1 MSFGIWELIIV
12 LVIVAVIFGTTK
24 LKTLGKDVG
33 EGVKG
38 FKEAINT
45 SQDESKEE
53 EPKEEKKNP
62 NMFDIG
68 LPELILLSLVCIV
81 ALGPERIPEVVKFLT
96 RFLNKV
102 KSFFNETKIELE
114 KEVGLDEIKREI
126 HNEEIMRKDKE

>member
-12 LVIVAVIFGTTK
+12 LIIVALIFGTTK

-53 EPKEEKKNP
+53 EPKEEK
-62 NMFDIG
+62 
-68 LPELILLSLVCIV
+68 ES
-81 ALGPERIPEVVKFLT
+81 
-96 RFLNKV
+96 
-102 KSFFNETKIELE
+102 
-114 KEVGLDEIKREI
+114 
-126 HNEEIMRKDKE
+126 

>member
-12 LVIVAVIFGTTK
+12 LIIVAVIFGTTK

-53 EPKEEKKNP
+53 EPKE
-62 NMFDIG
+62 
-68 LPELILLSLVCIV
+68 
-81 ALGPERIPEVVKFLT
+81 
-96 RFLNKV
+96 
-102 KSFFNETKIELE
+102 
-114 KEVGLDEIKREI
+114 
-126 HNEEIMRKDKE
+126 DKES

>member
-12 LVIVAVIFGTTK
+12 LVMVAVIFGTTK

-53 EPKEEKKNP
+53 EPKEEK
-62 NMFDIG
+62 
-68 LPELILLSLVCIV
+68 ES
-81 ALGPERIPEVVKFLT
+81 
-96 RFLNKV
+96 
-102 KSFFNETKIELE
+102 
-114 KEVGLDEIKREI
+114 
-126 HNEEIMRKDKE
+126 

>member
-38 FKEAINT
+38 FKDAINT

-53 EPKEEKKNP
+53 EPKEEK
-62 NMFDIG
+62 
-68 LPELILLSLVCIV
+68 ES
-81 ALGPERIPEVVKFLT
+81 
-96 RFLNKV
+96 
-102 KSFFNETKIELE
+102 
-114 KEVGLDEIKREI
+114 
-126 HNEEIMRKDKE
+126 

>member
-53 EPKEEKKNP
+53 EPK
-62 NMFDIG
+62 
-68 LPELILLSLVCIV
+68 
-81 ALGPERIPEVVKFLT
+81 
-96 RFLNKV
+96 
-102 KSFFNETKIELE
+102 
-114 KEVGLDEIKREI
+114 
-126 HNEEIMRKDKE
+126 

>member
-53 EPKEEKKNP
+53 EPKE
-62 NMFDIG
+62 
-68 LPELILLSLVCIV
+68 
-81 ALGPERIPEVVKFLT
+81 
-96 RFLNKV
+96 
-102 KSFFNETKIELE
+102 
-114 KEVGLDEIKREI
+114 
-126 HNEEIMRKDKE
+126 DKES

>member
-45 SQDESKEE
+45 SQDELKEE
-53 EPKEEKKNP
+53 EPKEEK
-62 NMFDIG
+62 
-68 LPELILLSLVCIV
+68 ES
-81 ALGPERIPEVVKFLT
+81 
-96 RFLNKV
+96 
-102 KSFFNETKIELE
+102 
-114 KEVGLDEIKREI
+114 
-126 HNEEIMRKDKE
+126 